1 MTTTYLYI
9 ERMLDD
15 NAIEVV
21 RELLTG
27 IGFRPITITE
37 GEVKLGWDRLSHK
50 DFELIKEQLH
60 NQGFELTSVSQ
71 TTFVD
76 RAEGVNI
83 L

>member
-21 RELLTG
+21 RELLTR

-60 NQGFELTSVSQ
+60 NQGFELNSVSQ

>member
-21 RELLTG
+21 RELLTR

-37 GEVKLGWDRLSHK
+37 GEVKLGWDSLSHK
-50 DFELIKEQLH
+50 DFEIIKEQLH
-60 NQGFELTSVSQ
+60 NQGFELNSVSQ

>member
-1 MTTTYLYI
+1 MTTTHLYV

-21 RELLTG
+21 RKLLTN

-37 GEVKLGWDRLSHK
+37 GEVKLGGDSLSHK
-50 DFELIKEQLH
+50 AFEIIKEQLH
-60 NQGFELTSVSQ
+60 NQGFELNSVSQ